1 VETVLIVSET
11 VFYLTVSLVI
21 IVSGTLFAFVAYH
34 LINIAKELAELSRN
48 LNDAA
53 SDAGERINE
62 IIDRLS
68 DLPVLSYFLKE
79 RRIAQHKRNGR
90 EKLSNK

>member
-1 VETVLIVSET
+1 METALIVSET
-11 VFYLTVSLVI
+11 VFYFTVSLAI
-21 IVSGTLFAFVAYH
+21 IVIGALFAVVTYH

-79 RRIAQHKRNGR
+79 RRIIHKRNGR